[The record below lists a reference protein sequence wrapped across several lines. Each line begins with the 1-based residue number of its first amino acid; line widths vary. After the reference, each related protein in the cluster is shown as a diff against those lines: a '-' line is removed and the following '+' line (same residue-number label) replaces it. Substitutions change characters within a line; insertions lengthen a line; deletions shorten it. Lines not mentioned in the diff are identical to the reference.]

1 MFVRDEFFFLERGG
15 GVTAMTNLVFKL
27 GAVDGLASSAVEIGK
42 IATLDHKV
50 LDDPGE
56 AWF

>member
-1 MFVRDEFFFLERGG
+1 MRDEFFFLERGG